1 MKVTMVQRAPALL
14 NKEENLKTIE
24 KEVLKA
30 GKKGSDLVMFGEL
43 FLTGYRIKDRV
54 SQLAE
59 TSSGLSIKR
68 IAKVAKCSGCHV
80 LFGMP
85 EKDQRVRGLIYNSAV
100 LVSPKGKVDVYRK
113 WFLPNF
119 GPFEEKIHY
128 TPGKGLRV
136 FDTDIGR
143 IGVFICY
150 DIFFPELAKAYA
162 LMGAE
167 LLAVI
172 SAAPSSS
179 RFFFEH
185 LAQARAIENA
195 MPLAYCNLVGV
206 EEGLKFFGGSVL
218 VGARGGILAKAK
230 VYEEEVLTGEVDPA
244 EVDFAR
250 FHRPT
255 VRDTRPEIFKILE
268 RELGP

>member
-1 MKVTMVQRAPALL
+1 MRITMAQRAPVLGD
-14 NKEENLKTIE
+14 KEANLRAME
-24 KEVLKA
+24 KDILAA

-43 FLTGYRIKDRV
+43 HLTGYRIKDRV
-54 SQLAE
+54 ARLAE
-59 TSSGLSIKR
+59 PRDGPSIKR
-68 IAKVAKCSGCHV
+68 MAKAARKAGCHV

-85 EKDQRVRGLIYNSAV
+85 EKDGRVRGIIYNSAV
-100 LVSPKGKVDVYRK
+100 LVGPGGEIEVYRK

-128 TPGKGLRV
+128 TPGKGVKV
-136 FDTDIGR
+136 FDTDVGR

-167 LLAVI
+167 LLAVL

-195 MPLAYCNLVGV
+195 IPLAYCNRVGV

-230 VYEEEVLTGEVDPA
+230 VYEEEVITADVDLGEA
-244 EVDFAR
+244 DFAR

-255 VRDTRPEIFKILE
+255 VRDTRRELFQIIE

>member
-1 MKVTMVQRAPALL
+1 MRITLAQRAPVLGD
-14 NKEENLKTIE
+14 KEANLKAME
-24 KEVLKA
+24 KDIRTA

-54 SQLAE
+54 ARLAE
-59 TSSGLSIKR
+59 ASDGPSIKR
-68 IAKVAKCSGCHV
+68 IAKAARMAGCHV

-85 EKDQRVRGLIYNSAV
+85 ERDKRVRGLIYNSAV

-128 TPGKGLRV
+128 TPGKGVKV

-150 DIFFPELAKAYA
+150 DIFFPELAKAYT

-167 LLAVI
+167 VLAVL

-179 RFFFEH
+179 RPFFDH
-185 LAQARAIENA
+185 LSVARAMENA
-195 MPLAYCNLVGV
+195 IPLAYCNVVGV
-206 EEGLKFFGGSVL
+206 EEGLKFYGGSVL
-218 VGARGGILAKAK
+218 VGARGGIIAKAK
-230 VYEEEVLTGEVDPA
+230 VYEEEVLTADVDLSEA
-244 EVDFAR
+244 DFAR

-255 VRDTRPEIFKILE
+255 VRDTRQELFRIIE
-268 RELGP
+268 HELGP

>member
-1 MKVTMVQRAPALL
+1 MRVTMVQRAPVLGD
-14 NKEENLKTIE
+14 KEANLKAME
-24 KEVLKA
+24 KDILAA
-30 GKKGSDLVMFGEL
+30 GRKGADLVMFGEL
-43 FLTGYRIKDRV
+43 YLTGYRIKDRV
-54 SQLAE
+54 ARLAE
-59 TSSGLSIKR
+59 ALDGPSVKR
-68 IAKVAKCSGCHV
+68 IAKAARRAGCHV

-85 EKDQRVRGLIYNSAV
+85 ERDTRIRGAIYNSAV
-100 LVSPKGKVDVYRK
+100 LVRPKGGPEVYRK

-128 TPGKGLRV
+128 TPGKGVKV
-136 FDTDIGR
+136 FDTDAGR

-167 LLAVI
+167 LLAVL

-195 MPLAYCNLVGV
+195 IPLAYCNRVGV

-218 VGARGGILAKAK
+218 VGARGGIIAKAK
-230 VYEEEVLTGEVDPA
+230 VYEEEVVSADVDLGEA
-244 EVDFAR
+244 DFAR

-255 VRDTRPEIFKILE
+255 VRDTRVELFRLIE

>member
-1 MKVTMVQRAPALL
+1 MRVTLAQRAPALGD
-14 NKEENLKTIE
+14 KEANLKAME
-24 KEVLKA
+24 KDILAA

-43 FLTGYRIKDRV
+43 HLTGYRIKDRV
-54 SQLAE
+54 SRLAE
-59 TSSGLSIKR
+59 LASGPSIKR
-68 IAKVAKCSGCHV
+68 IKKAAKKAGCHV
-80 LFGMP
+80 LFGFP
-85 EKDQRVRGLIYNSAV
+85 ERDERLRGIIYNSAA
-100 LVSPKGKVDVYRK
+100 LVRPKGEPEVYRK

-128 TPGKGLRV
+128 TPGKGVKV

-167 LLAVI
+167 LLAVL

-195 MPLAYCNLVGV
+195 VPLAYCNRVGV

-218 VGARGGILAKAK
+218 VGARGGIIAKAK
-230 VYEEEVLTGEVDPA
+230 VYEEELLTADVDLA
-244 EVDFAR
+244 EADFAR

-255 VRDTRPEIFKILE
+255 VRDTRAELFELV
-268 RELGP
+268 RRGLGP